1 MFRIGRAA
9 GAAAIVASLLLLS
22 CASSPRENLTL
33 DLTGVDT
40 PVMLTPVE
48 PAGKTLTVSFESG
61 YSSMSVTATA
71 TAGAGGASSSTTV
84 TASRDIQKP
93 FRDQLMPTLL
103 QDPPWLS
110 VHSLVLNAKK
120 QLGLGWSSR
129 EYLLVLELT
138 APLGN

>member
-1 MFRIGRAA
+1 
-9 GAAAIVASLLLLS
+9 
-22 CASSPRENLTL
+22 
-33 DLTGVDT
+33 
-40 PVMLTPVE
+40 
-48 PAGKTLTVSFESG
+48 
-61 YSSMSVTATA
+61 MSVTATA

-84 TASRDIQKP
+84 TASRDIQRP

-103 QDPPWLS
+103 QDPLWLS
-110 VHSLVLNAKK
+110 VHSLVLNAKQ